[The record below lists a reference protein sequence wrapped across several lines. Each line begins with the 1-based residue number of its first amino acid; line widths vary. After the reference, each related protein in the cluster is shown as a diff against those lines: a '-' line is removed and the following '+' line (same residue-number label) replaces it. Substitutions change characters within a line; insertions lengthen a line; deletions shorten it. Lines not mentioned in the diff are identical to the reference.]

1 MDDFEFDLY
10 NPTSGNLSVKDGN
23 FVDSEGRVVQLRGV
37 NVSSS
42 AKVYVAPFF
51 FSRARPTSCRFADY
65 DHDSPNSPL
74 PKIHQH
80 AQGSYVNRPFPVTE
94 APEHWARLAS
104 WGLHFSELAGP

>member
-10 NPTSGNLSVKDGN
+10 SPTSGNLSVKDGN

-51 FSRARPTSCRFADY
+51 
-65 DHDSPNSPL
+65 SPEL
-74 PKIHQH
+74 
-80 AQGSYVNRPFPVTE
+80 VR
-94 APEHWARLAS
+94 RLAVLLTMTTTVPTRLS
-104 WGLHFSELAGP
+104 PRSTSMHRAAT